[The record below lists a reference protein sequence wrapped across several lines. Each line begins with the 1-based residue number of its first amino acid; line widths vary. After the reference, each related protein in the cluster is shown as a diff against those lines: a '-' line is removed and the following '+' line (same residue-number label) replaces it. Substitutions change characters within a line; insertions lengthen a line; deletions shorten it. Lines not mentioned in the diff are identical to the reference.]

1 VKEAELDADGKRAEG
16 ADALKCFQDQ
26 PPVTL
31 SMSNEMK
38 KKIPVWECPRC
49 SYVMTAQ
56 EEIGDEEELLA
67 EFLRAGQ
74 TIAEGERDPKPGEI
88 AQCFRC
94 GKFAVIGGDLQLRM
108 PTTDEQL
115 AINTNAHL
123 TESQIVWA
131 SYVGAHRR

>member
-1 VKEAELDADGKRAEG
+1 MPVERTQG
-16 ADALKCFQDQ
+16 ADTLKCLRNQ
-26 PPVTL
+26 PPQTV
-31 SMSNEMK
+31 SSSNEMK
-38 KKIPVWECPRC
+38 KQIPVWECPRC

-94 GKFAVIGGDLQLRM
+94 GKFAVIGEDLQLRM

-115 AINTNAHL
+115 AINTSAHL

-131 SYVGAHRR
+131 SFTGARRK